1 VAANARGIDVS
12 NFSGNFNWAAT
23 TGLSFGI
30 CRASQGLGA
39 PGTNSP
45 DPFLAWNWPRI
56 KAKGLA
62 RGAYHFLDPR
72 LDGAAQASHFVQTV
86 SKVGLETTDMLWLDN
101 EAAGSSPAAVAA
113 CARAFMARLT
123 SLRPHNPCGV
133 YSFFNF
139 ITSGNC
145 AGLGSY
151 PLWLAIFQ
159 SATPTA
165 PPPWHTWTFWQYGE
179 ASGHDNDVFNGTP
192 AELTAWI
199 KSFQPNV
206 EVEVQSGQLNNGAR
220 AVNGHLGAARQRVQH
235 RVRLRQRRAGP
246 AARRAPGG
254 DLRHPVARHEQRPR
268 GLHEGPDHGPLPQPQ
283 EHRRDLGHADGRRRG
298 HGRLRGLLGSD
309 KGPSRRAEN
318 RRNLV
323 IVIVSGVSGSGKTT
337 VGALLAGRLRWRFA
351 DADDFHP
358 AVNVEKM
365 RAGIPLTDAD
375 RWPWLRA
382 IAALMDERIAR
393 GEDAV
398 LACSALKRSY
408 RDLLLDGRPAAL
420 MVFLA
425 LDREVLARRLAARH
439 GHFFPVQLL
448 ATQFDALEPP
458 GPDERVL
465 TVVPA
470 DNPAATVEKI
480 IALVWQGH
488 EAEA

>member
-1 VAANARGIDVS
+1 
-12 NFSGNFNWAAT
+12 
-23 TGLSFGI
+23 
-30 CRASQGLGA
+30 
-39 PGTNSP
+39 
-45 DPFLAWNWPRI
+45 
-56 KAKGLA
+56 
-62 RGAYHFLDPR
+62 
-72 LDGAAQASHFVQTV
+72 
-86 SKVGLETTDMLWLDN
+86 M
-101 EAAGSSPAAVAA
+101 
-113 CARAFMARLT
+113 
-123 SLRPHNPCGV
+123 
-133 YSFFNF
+133 
-139 ITSGNC
+139 
-145 AGLGSY
+145 
-151 PLWLAIFQ
+151 
-159 SATPTA
+159 
-165 PPPWHTWTFWQYGE
+165 
-179 ASGHDNDVFNGTP
+179 
-192 AELTAWI
+192 
-199 KSFQPNV
+199 
-206 EVEVQSGQLNNGAR
+206 
-220 AVNGHLGAARQRVQH
+220 
-235 RVRLRQRRAGP
+235 
-246 AARRAPGG
+246 
-254 DLRHPVARHEQRPR
+254 
-268 GLHEGPDHGPLPQPQ
+268 
-283 EHRRDLGHADGRRRG
+283 
-298 HGRLRGLLGSD
+298 
-309 KGPSRRAEN
+309 
-318 RRNLV
+318 
-323 IVIVSGVSGSGKTT
+323 IVIVAGVSGSGKTT

-382 IAALMDERIAR
+382 IAAWMDERIAR